1 MATTSPLDPMVE
13 PTDPQVLHPA
23 SQVEP
28 TPDQMLSM
36 FTMSTTS
43 AKHGHQICTNILLS
57 SNALDN
63 PPKYA

>member
-28 TPDQMLSM
+28 TPDHRSNVIHVHYVDNVSK
-36 FTMSTTS
+36 TW
-43 AKHGHQICTNILLS
+43 S
-57 SNALDN
+57 SNMY
-63 PPKYA
+63 KHFIIF